1 MQLKLYQ
8 FRLYRNDLTAETAE
22 NTEKEKREMNN
33 SDTNGFDILEG
44 KMRINK
50 ISVTKLFGVFNH
62 PVSLNMEDR
71 ITIIHSP
78 NGFGKT
84 ALLRLING
92 FFNSRYSELLAIP
105 FAEVIIDFDDE
116 SYRERLHH
124 QNRTD
129 CFCLVHSAFVFP
141 GGMAAMARLSG
152 TGTTA
157 VPASAWYGLY
167 RFGGRLLFWF
177 AGCLAKS
184 ISRSCRMGRR
194 YQ

>member
-1 MQLKLYQ
+1 
-8 FRLYRNDLTAETAE
+8 
-22 NTEKEKREMNN
+22 
-33 SDTNGFDILEG
+33 
-44 KMRINK
+44 MRINK

-116 SYRERLHH
+116 SYL
-124 QNRTD
+124 QIT
-129 CFCLVHSAFVFP
+129 
-141 GGMAAMARLSG
+141 
-152 TGTTA
+152 
-157 VPASAWYGLY
+157 
-167 RFGGRLLFWF
+167 
-177 AGCLAKS
+177 KS
-184 ISRSCRMGRR
+184 IDTSEDKKNKTLTFYFYKPGAETETFSPNLLIDSLAETNVSLDITEERIQSSGGIETQTKNAMNKERDNLIKCFIKFESH
-194 YQ
+194 